1 MWVIA
6 RTRQTLSEKRV
17 LQRLQ
22 ICAQL
27 CQINVWG
34 RCCVTESKYSTAL
47 APPTRS
53 EINSSPSLRAR
64 SRALLHNGS
73 RQPRRGF
80 QVLSEGFSNLRM
92 RAGTPALP
100 GRASARSLRVRAGTP
115 ALPGCASACNLRM
128 RAGTPALPGCASAR
142 SLRVRAGTS
151 ALPGCASARSLCV
164 RAGTPALPG
173 CASAR
178 SLRVRAGTPALPG
191 RASARSL
198 YAPSRQ
204 QAGRTASSAP
214 VR

>member
-100 GRASARSLRVRAGTP
+100 GE
-115 ALPGCASACNLRM
+115 M
-128 RAGTPALPGCASAR
+128 
-142 SLRVRAGTS
+142 
-151 ALPGCASARSLCV
+151 
-164 RAGTPALPG
+164 
-173 CASAR
+173 
-178 SLRVRAGTPALPG
+178 
-191 RASARSL
+191 
-198 YAPSRQ
+198 
-204 QAGRTASSAP
+204 
-214 VR
+214 